1 MNNQVTCFLLYGSDN
16 QQNKTIKGLTESPR
30 TDQIFLLTDHPEDK
44 DIPTEKCHL
53 LPSFSF
59 QHTEGIRQMLALT
72 RTPYLLI
79 YTKPH
84 TLDMG
89 YMALERMCD
98 YLAAPESGMVY
109 ADHYQ
114 VTEGVRKPH
123 PVIDYQPGSVRDDFD
138 FGSVLLFKT
147 AALQEAFDTITH
159 QPEYQYSALYA
170 VRLALSQ
177 KYELT
182 HIREFLYTE
191 IEEDTRL
198 SGEKQ
203 FDYVDPR
210 NRSVQLERET
220 AFTYYLKNIH
230 AFLPPVER
238 KIDLSEGEF
247 AYEAS
252 VIIPVRNRIRT
263 IADAIESVLKQ
274 ETDFPFNLIVIDNHS
289 TDGTTECIDQY
300 AGNEKVIHLIPE
312 RDDLGIGGCWNL
324 GVHHP
329 LCGRFAVQLDSDDL
343 YSSPSICF
351 WQIPLPI
358 GLDSDDLYSSP
369 STLQT
374 IVDKFRRERC
384 AMVIGSYRMTNFQ
397 LETLPPGVIDHK
409 EWTDTNGHNNAL
421 RINGLGAPRA
431 FFTPLLRKIRVP
443 NTSYGED
450 YALGLAFSREYRI
463 GRIYDVLYLC
473 RRWEGNSDAALSI
486 EKQNQN
492 NSYKDSLRTLEIRK
506 RQALLHHPLSW
517 EDAAPAASAETFIR
531 HQLDTWPLARKNH
544 EALAHVQT
552 RTLSL
557 GTNDITVQFN
567 PARAVSTCAK
577 VDKAS
582 IAARP
587 CFLCLSHKPEEQESV
602 RIQLDEPFSLRLNP
616 YPILPGH
623 LTISTESHQWQ
634 TLAYKTSRRLPERLV
649 DWLEKHFASGYTVFY
664 NGAKCGASAPDHFH
678 FQAVRQEDVPLIR
691 QWERLMSTA
700 VEKGFEPLSD
710 GKSCIAYDIEG
721 YFCPIRAFITQGGL
735 ATGVRLIDS
744 YLHSLPL
751 HEEET
756 EPRYNLFAWNDPRY
770 GFVTVYIPRTAH
782 RPQCYTAEGDAQ
794 LIVSPGALDMAGIL
808 VTARE
813 EDFQKLDADT
823 LRQIY
828 HEVTH

>member
-16 QQNKTIKGLTESPR
+16 QLNKTIKGLTESPR

-72 RTPYLLI
+72 RTPYLLV
-79 YTKPH
+79 YTKPY

-238 KIDLSEGEF
+238 EIDLSEGEF

-329 LCGRFAVQLDSDDL
+329 DCGRFAVQLDSDDL
-343 YSSPSICF
+343 YSSPA
-351 WQIPLPI
+351 
-358 GLDSDDLYSSP
+358 
-369 STLQT
+369 TLQT
-374 IVDKFRRERC
+374 IVNKFHEEQC
-384 AMVIGSYRMTNFQ
+384 AMVIGTYRMTDFSLN
-397 LETLPPGVIDHK
+397 TLPPGIIDHR
-409 EWTDTNGHNNAL
+409 EWTDENGANNAL

-431 FFTPLLRKIRVP
+431 FYTPLLRDIRMP

-450 YALGLAFSREYRI
+450 YALGLAFSRQYRI
-463 GRIYDVLYLC
+463 GRIYEVLYLC

-486 EKQNQN
+486 EKINQN
-492 NSYKDSLRTLEIRK
+492 NSYKDSLRTLEIK
-506 RQALLHHPLSW
+506 LRQQL
-517 EDAAPAASAETFIR
+517 TKGFIR
-531 HQLDTWPLARKNH
+531 HQLEIWELARKNH
-544 EALAHVQT
+544 EALEHVQC
-552 RTLSL
+552 RTFRI
-557 GTNDITVQFN
+557 GENEITVQFN
-567 PARAVSTCAK
+567 PARAVSTYAK
-577 VDKAS
+577 LDKAS
-582 IAARP
+582 LEARP
-587 CFLCLSHKPEEQESV
+587 CFLCPANKPKEQEEI
-602 RIQLDEPFSLRLNP
+602 RIELDEPFILRLNP
-616 YPILPGH
+616 YPILPDH
-623 LTISTESHQWQ
+623 LTISSEKHQWQ
-634 TLAYKTSRRLPERLV
+634 TLAGKTGRQLPGKLTA
-649 DWLEKHFASGYTVFY
+649 WLETHFNPGYALFY
-664 NGAKCGASAPDHFH
+664 NGAHCGASAPDHFH
-678 FQAVRQEDVPLIR
+678 FQAAPQQNIPLIR
-691 QWERLMSTA
+691 QWNRLM
-700 VEKGFEPLSD
+700 EKARKTDQDTLSD
-710 GKSCIAYDIEG
+710 GSCCTSYEIPG
-721 YFCPIRAFITQGGL
+721 YVCPIQAFITDRGYETSTVL
-735 ATGVRLIDS
+735 VER
-744 YLHSLPL
+744 YLGSFSQHPG
-751 HEEET
+751 ED
-756 EPRYNLFAWNDPRY
+756 EPRYNLFAWKDARL
-770 GFVTVYIPRTAH
+770 GFITVYIPRNRH
-782 RPQCYTAEGDAQ
+782 RPACYSATGAQ
-794 LIVSPGALDMAGIL
+794 QLLVSPGALDMAGLI
-808 VTARE
+808 VTPRK
-813 EDFQKLDADT
+813 EDFEKITEKDIC
-823 LRQIY
+823 QIY
-828 HEVTH
+828 QETGNSLSPSF

>member
-1 MNNQVTCFLLYGSDN
+1 
-16 QQNKTIKGLTESPR
+16 
-30 TDQIFLLTDHPEDK
+30 
-44 DIPTEKCHL
+44 
-53 LPSFSF
+53 
-59 QHTEGIRQMLALT
+59 MLALT

-238 KIDLSEGEF
+238 EIDLSEGEF

-274 ETDFPFNLIVIDNHS
+274 ETDFPFNLIIIDNHS
-289 TDGTTECIDQY
+289 TDGTTECIAQY

-329 LCGRFAVQLDSDDL
+329 LCGRFAVQ
-343 YSSPSICF
+343 
-351 WQIPLPI
+351 
-358 GLDSDDLYSSP
+358 LDSDDLYSSP

-431 FFTPLLRKIRVP
+431 FFTPLLRKVRVP

-506 RQALLHHPLSW
+506 RQALLRHPLSW

-531 HQLDTWPLARKNH
+531 HQLDTWPLARKTTKH
-544 EALAHVQT
+544 WRTYRPAHFHSVQT
-552 RTLSL
+552 TS
-557 GTNDITVQFN
+557 
-567 PARAVSTCAK
+567 PCS
-577 VDKAS
+577 S
-582 IAARP
+582 IRHA
-587 CFLCLSHKPEEQESV
+587 
-602 RIQLDEPFSLRLNP
+602 PFP
-616 YPILPGH
+616 P
-623 LTISTESHQWQ
+623 
-634 TLAYKTSRRLPERLV
+634 
-649 DWLEKHFASGYTVFY
+649 
-664 NGAKCGASAPDHFH
+664 
-678 FQAVRQEDVPLIR
+678 VP
-691 QWERLMSTA
+691 
-700 VEKGFEPLSD
+700 K
-710 GKSCIAYDIEG
+710 
-721 YFCPIRAFITQGGL
+721 
-735 ATGVRLIDS
+735 
-744 YLHSLPL
+744 
-751 HEEET
+751 
-756 EPRYNLFAWNDPRY
+756 
-770 GFVTVYIPRTAH
+770 
-782 RPQCYTAEGDAQ
+782 
-794 LIVSPGALDMAGIL
+794 
-808 VTARE
+808 
-813 EDFQKLDADT
+813 
-823 LRQIY
+823 
-828 HEVTH
+828 

>member
-44 DIPTEKCHL
+44 DIPTEKCHI

-252 VIIPVRNRIRT
+252 VITPVRNRIRT

-329 LCGRFAVQLDSDDL
+329 LCGRFAVQ
-343 YSSPSICF
+343 
-351 WQIPLPI
+351 
-358 GLDSDDLYSSP
+358 LDSDDLYSSP

-473 RRWEGNSDAALSI
+473 RRWEDNSDAALSI

-506 RQALLHHPLSW
+506 RQALLRHPLSW

-531 HQLDTWPLARKNH
+531 HQLDTWPLARKNY

-587 CFLCLSHKPEEQESV
+587 CFLCLSHKPEESV

-634 TLAYKTSRRLPERLV
+634 TLADKTSRRLPERLV
-649 DWLEKHFASGYTVFY
+649 DWLEKNFASGYTVFY

-691 QWERLMSTA
+691 QWEKLMSTA

-751 HEEET
+751 HEGET

-813 EDFQKLDADT
+813 EDLQKLDADT

>member
-16 QQNKTIKGLTESPR
+16 QQNKTIKGLTESSR
-30 TDQIFLLTDHPEDK
+30 TDQIFLLTDHPEDN
-44 DIPTEKCHL
+44 DIPTEKCHF

-238 KIDLSEGEF
+238 EIDLSEGEF

-329 LCGRFAVQLDSDDL
+329 LCGRFAVQ
-343 YSSPSICF
+343 
-351 WQIPLPI
+351 
-358 GLDSDDLYSSP
+358 LDSDDLYSSP

-506 RQALLHHPLSW
+506 RQALLRHPLSW
-517 EDAAPAASAETFIR
+517 EDAAPAASAET
-531 HQLDTWPLARKNH
+531 L
-544 EALAHVQT
+544 HVQT
-552 RTLSL
+552 RTFSL

-634 TLAYKTSRRLPERLV
+634 TLADKTSRRLPERLV
-649 DWLEKHFASGYTVFY
+649 NWLEKNFASGYTVFY

-691 QWERLMSTA
+691 QWEKLMSTA

-751 HEEET
+751 HEGET

>member
-16 QQNKTIKGLTESPR
+16 QQNKTIKGLTESSR

-44 DIPTEKCHL
+44 DIPTEKCHF

-238 KIDLSEGEF
+238 EVDLSEGEF

-289 TDGTTECIDQY
+289 TDGTTECIAQY

-343 YSSPSICF
+343 YSSPS
-351 WQIPLPI
+351 
-358 GLDSDDLYSSP
+358 
-369 STLQT
+369 TLQT
-374 IVDKFRRERC
+374 IVDKFRRKRC

-506 RQALLHHPLSW
+506 RQALLRHPLSW

-531 HQLDTWPLARKNH
+531 HQLDTWSLARKNH

-634 TLAYKTSRRLPERLV
+634 TLADKTSRRLPERLV
-649 DWLEKHFASGYTVFY
+649 DWLEKNFASGYTVFY

-691 QWERLMSTA
+691 QWEKLMSTA

-710 GKSCIAYDIEG
+710 SKSCIAYDIEG

-751 HEEET
+751 HEGET
-756 EPRYNLFAWNDPRY
+756 EPRYNLFAWNDLRLLPKPSS
-770 GFVTVYIPRTAH
+770 VTNSTRGHWPARTTKH
-782 RPQCYTAEGDAQ
+782 WHTYRPVHFHSERTT
-794 LIVSPGALDMAGIL
+794 SPYSSIRHAPFPP
-808 VTARE
+808 VP
-813 EDFQKLDADT
+813 K
-823 LRQIY
+823 
-828 HEVTH
+828 

>member
-44 DIPTEKCHL
+44 DIPTEKCHI

-252 VIIPVRNRIRT
+252 VITPVRNRIRT

-329 LCGRFAVQLDSDDL
+329 LCGRFAVQ
-343 YSSPSICF
+343 
-351 WQIPLPI
+351 
-358 GLDSDDLYSSP
+358 LDSDDLYSSP

-473 RRWEGNSDAALSI
+473 RRWEDNSDAALSI

-506 RQALLHHPLSW
+506 RQALLRHPLSW

-531 HQLDTWPLARKNH
+531 HQLDTWPLARKNY

-567 PARAVSTCAK
+567 PARAV
-577 VDKAS
+577 S

-634 TLAYKTSRRLPERLV
+634 TLADKTSRRLPERLV
-649 DWLEKHFASGYTVFY
+649 DWLEKNFASGYTVFY

-691 QWERLMSTA
+691 QWEKLMSTA

-721 YFCPIRAFITQGGL
+721 YFCPIRAFIAQGGL

-751 HEEET
+751 HEGET

>member
-16 QQNKTIKGLTESPR
+16 QLNKTIKGLTESSR

-72 RTPYLLI
+72 RTPYLLV
-79 YTKPH
+79 YTKPY

-114 VTEGVRKPH
+114 VTEGVRKSH

-238 KIDLSEGEF
+238 KVDLSEGEF

-329 LCGRFAVQLDSDDL
+329 LCGRFAVQ
-343 YSSPSICF
+343 
-351 WQIPLPI
+351 
-358 GLDSDDLYSSP
+358 LDSDDLYSSP

-506 RQALLHHPLSW
+506 RQALLRHPLSW

-531 HQLDTWPLARKNH
+531 HQLDTWPLARNSFTYLFNYGISFNKLFDYFAAGQPILCDFPCRYNPVIIYGAGM
-544 EALAHVQT
+544 EVRDT
-552 RTLSL
+552 RP
-557 GTNDITVQFN
+557 QE
-567 PARAVSTCAK
+567 
-577 VDKAS
+577 
-582 IAARP
+582 IAAVIGQLAELP
-587 CFLCLSHKPEEQESV
+587 AEQ
-602 RIQLDEPFSLRLNP
+602 
-616 YPILPGH
+616 
-623 LTISTESHQWQ
+623 
-634 TLAYKTSRRLPERLV
+634 RRLMGANARRAAEDYDFKRLTDKLMAVIESIPE
-649 DWLEKHFASGYTVFY
+649 K
-664 NGAKCGASAPDHFH
+664 
-678 FQAVRQEDVPLIR
+678 
-691 QWERLMSTA
+691 
-700 VEKGFEPLSD
+700 
-710 GKSCIAYDIEG
+710 
-721 YFCPIRAFITQGGL
+721 
-735 ATGVRLIDS
+735 
-744 YLHSLPL
+744 
-751 HEEET
+751 
-756 EPRYNLFAWNDPRY
+756 
-770 GFVTVYIPRTAH
+770 
-782 RPQCYTAEGDAQ
+782 
-794 LIVSPGALDMAGIL
+794 
-808 VTARE
+808 
-813 EDFQKLDADT
+813 
-823 LRQIY
+823 
-828 HEVTH
+828 

>member
-16 QQNKTIKGLTESPR
+16 QQNKTIKGLTESSR
-30 TDQIFLLTDHPEDK
+30 TDQIFLLTDHPEDN
-44 DIPTEKCHL
+44 DIPTEKCHF

-238 KIDLSEGEF
+238 EIDLSEGEF

-343 YSSPSICF
+343 YSSPS
-351 WQIPLPI
+351 
-358 GLDSDDLYSSP
+358 
-369 STLQT
+369 TLQT

-397 LETLPPGVIDHK
+397 LGTLPPGVIDHK

-506 RQALLHHPLSW
+506 RQALLRHPLSW

-616 YPILPGH
+616 YQIG
-623 LTISTESHQWQ
+623 
-634 TLAYKTSRRLPERLV
+634 
-649 DWLEKHFASGYTVFY
+649 
-664 NGAKCGASAPDHFH
+664 
-678 FQAVRQEDVPLIR
+678 
-691 QWERLMSTA
+691 
-700 VEKGFEPLSD
+700 
-710 GKSCIAYDIEG
+710 
-721 YFCPIRAFITQGGL
+721 RAH
-735 ATGVRLIDS
+735 V
-744 YLHSLPL
+744 
-751 HEEET
+751 
-756 EPRYNLFAWNDPRY
+756 
-770 GFVTVYIPRTAH
+770 
-782 RPQCYTAEGDAQ
+782 
-794 LIVSPGALDMAGIL
+794 
-808 VTARE
+808 
-813 EDFQKLDADT
+813 
-823 LRQIY
+823 
-828 HEVTH
+828 